1 MIPAVIV
8 VKMMFLKMI
17 KILRLQRYLPLH
29 QLQQLSKMSQALV
42 VVIIVGIKYLMI
54 NSKWKNLDLTMT
66 RRKKFRAVVFHHQ
79 VKT

>member
-17 KILRLQRYLPLH
+17 KILRLQHYLPLH